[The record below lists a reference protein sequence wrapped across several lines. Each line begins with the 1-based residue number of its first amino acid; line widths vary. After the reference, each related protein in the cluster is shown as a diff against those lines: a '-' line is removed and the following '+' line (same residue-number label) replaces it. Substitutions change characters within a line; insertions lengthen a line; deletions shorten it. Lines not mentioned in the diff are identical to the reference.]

1 MSKKPTERE
10 LPIEP
15 GCLAQIIR
23 SPFNPE
29 NLGRVVRV
37 VRLISAGEMLDGMVL
52 VTTPKNKNKPAWLVR
67 SVGAP
72 FVRRIYRNTF
82 TAHEELIRIDRDAM
96 ELSVLEQYLR
106 RLPEIDPGEVEA
118 LYAAPVTPERA
129 RTLATE
135 LRDADFF

>member
-1 MSKKPTERE
+1 MSKKPSERE

-29 NLGRVVRV
+29 NIGRVVRV
-37 VRLISAGEMLDGMVL
+37 VRQISAGELIDGIVL
-52 VTTPKNKNKPAWLVR
+52 VSSPKNKDKPSWLVR
-67 SVGAP
+67 STGGP
-72 FVRRIYRNTF
+72 FVRRVYRNAF
-82 TAHEELIRIDRDAM
+82 TAFEEVIRIDRDAT
-96 ELSVLEQYLR
+96 ELSILEQDLR

>member
-1 MSKKPTERE
+1 MSKKPSERE

-23 SPFNPE
+23 TPFNPE
-29 NLGRVVRV
+29 NIGRIVRV
-37 VRLISAGEMLDGMVL
+37 VRLVSPGEMLDGIVL
-52 VTTPKNKNKPAWLVR
+52 VSSPRNKNKPSWLVR
-67 SVGAP
+67 SIGAP
-72 FVRRIYRNTF
+72 FVRRVYKNAF
-82 TAHEELIRIDRDAM
+82 TAREELIRIDRDAM
-96 ELSVLEQYLR
+96 ELSILEQNLR
-106 RLPEIDPGEVEA
+106 RLPEVDPGEVEA